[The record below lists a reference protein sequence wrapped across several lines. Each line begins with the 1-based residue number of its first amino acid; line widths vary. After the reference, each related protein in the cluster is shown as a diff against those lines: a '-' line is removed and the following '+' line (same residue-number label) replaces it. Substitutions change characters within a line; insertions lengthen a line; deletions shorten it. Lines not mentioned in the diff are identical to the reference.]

1 MIVTAERIEPATQT
15 PPAAAPPPTDNLVG
29 LAMSGGGIRSA
40 TFGLGALQ
48 ALHKLG
54 LLPIFDYVSTVSG
67 GGFTGAWWSAW
78 LSRAERQSR
87 ELFPEAEDIEPSRRP
102 SALLADQGSTKPPE
116 ETRAARD
123 PIHHLRLF
131 ANYLTPRRGALSAD
145 TWRAVTFYVRSL
157 VFNWL
162 VLVPMLLVV
171 VMAAQLYFV
180 VWNRDVAMGF
190 ACSTP
195 DGDDVTYQVLW
206 TFCEQSDLTHRQVL
220 WARAAYAAAPLEI
233 LLVAMAAIAIL
244 WLLHGTSTPWLA
256 LFGLLTLFGFAAFL
270 ADRISGEAAGT
281 SWLSVPRLSLIATV
295 VVAVAHVV
303 KLLTTP
309 RVNGRVPHDAHRT
322 TLAQWNSGLLMVA
335 VLLALCLAVAGFG
348 HEIVWFFF
356 YPKTGQ
362 VWSAVRQ
369 AGGWGAVI
377 VAAASAAWTAYQ
389 AAPSGR
395 AKDSAEPQGR
405 ATRIVFLVAPYIVLG
420 VLVLLL
426 AYVARKSI
434 VAVAIDLDV
443 AEALSYGVIAG
454 AVVQLVF
461 AISELRRRGLPGVN
475 YRAWSLVALAIV
487 GSASQAMFLSRMDDE
502 SVTFTLF
509 YVGITE
515 ILLAV
520 AAVVGL
526 GWMSDPNGLSM
537 HAFYK
542 ARLVRAYLGAS
553 NPDRRGEQVT
563 DAVPGDDVMLRSLC
577 NHDRGAP
584 YHLVNTTLNLVAS
597 ADLATA
603 QRSAANFVL
612 SSYYCGSAR
621 TGYRRTD
628 EYMGGELTL
637 GTAAAISGAAASPNM
652 GSRTP
657 SMPLVVLLAL
667 VNARLGFWAP
677 TPLAARWREPLAAL
691 WPFYLLSEAL
701 SQTTDLSTYC
711 YLTDGGHFDNT
722 GLYPLVERGCRF
734 IVLLDCGA
742 DPGPCFA
749 DLGDAIRRCR
759 IDFGAEISLGVQGF
773 LDHTPNNGLATRHVT
788 VGKILYRREH
798 WDQLGLA
805 SQSDA
810 DRTGI
815 IVWVKPA
822 VTTEDAADVRQY
834 KLENPNFPHQTTI
847 DQWYDEAQFE
857 SYRKLAYDSLM
868 SALRSCVRPSPLG
881 TAQIQAF
888 FESVEAQHR

>member
-1 MIVTAERIEPATQT
+1 MS
-15 PPAAAPPPTDNLVG
+15 AAPAQRAARAPAIAALPATDNLVG
-29 LAMSGGGIRSA
+29 LALSGGGIRSA
-40 TFGLGALQ
+40 TFALGALQ

-54 LLPIFDYVSTVSG
+54 LLALFDYVSTVSG

-78 LSRAERQSR
+78 LSRAERR
-87 ELFPEAEDIEPSRRP
+87 PNERFPDAEDIEPSRRP
-102 SALLADQGSTKPPE
+102 STLLVDQDSPSPSADR
-116 ETRAARD
+116 ETARD

-162 VLVPMLLVV
+162 ALLPILLVV
-171 VMAAQLYFV
+171 VMVAQLYFV
-180 VWNRDVAMGF
+180 AWNEDVALGF

-195 DGDDVTYQVLW
+195 GGDEETYQVLW
-206 TFCEQSDLTHRQVL
+206 TLCEGDGPSHGEVVR
-220 WARAAYAAAPLEI
+220 ARVVHAAAPLVI
-233 LLVAMAAIAIL
+233 LTAAMAALSIL

-256 LFGLLTLFGFAAFL
+256 LFGLLVLFGFAGYL
-270 ADRISGEAAGT
+270 AEVIRGGPAGA
-281 SWLSVPRLSLIATV
+281 SWLSVSRLSMIV
-295 VVAVAHVV
+295 VGLVAAAHVV

-322 TLAQWNSGLLMVA
+322 TLAQWNSGLFLA
-335 VLLALCLAVAGFG
+335 TVLLALCLAVAGFG

-356 YPKTGQ
+356 YPRTGR

-369 AGGWGAVI
+369 TGGWGAV
-377 VAAASAAWTAYQ
+377 VAAVVSAAWTAYQ

-395 AKDSAEPQGR
+395 VKDSAEPQSR
-405 ATRIVFLVAPYIVLG
+405 ATRLIFLVAPYVVLG

-426 AYVARKSI
+426 AYAGRKIIVVVAGEPDVARG
-434 VAVAIDLDV
+434 
-443 AEALSYGVIAG
+443 LSYGVIAG
-454 AVVQLVF
+454 AIVQLVF
-461 AISELRRRGLPGVN
+461 AISELRRRSLPGVN
-475 YRAWSLVALAIV
+475 FRAWSLVALAIV
-487 GSASQAMFLSRMDDE
+487 SSASQAMFLSRMDDGRIM
-502 SVTFTLF
+502 FTLF
-509 YVGITE
+509 YVGVAA

-526 GWMSDPNGLSM
+526 GWMSDPNVLSM
-537 HAFYK
+537 HSFYK

-563 DAVPGDDVMLRSLC
+563 DAVPGDDVPLRALF
-577 NHDRGAP
+577 NHDQGAP

-628 EYMGGELTL
+628 EYMGGDMTL
-637 GTAAAISGAAASPNM
+637 GTAVAISGAAASPNM

-677 TPLAARWREPLAAL
+677 TPFAARWREPRAAL
-691 WPFYLLSEAL
+691 WPFYLLREAL

-722 GLYPLVERGCRF
+722 GLYSLVERGCRY

-773 LDHTPNNGLATRHVT
+773 LDRAQDNGLATRHVV
-788 VGKILYRREH
+788 VGRMLYSKEH

-805 SQSDA
+805 SGDDA
-810 DRTGI
+810 DRTGV

-822 VTTEDAADVRQY
+822 VTTGDAADVRQY
-834 KLENPNFPHQTTI
+834 KLENPNFPHRTTV

-857 SYRKLAYDSLM
+857 SYRKLAYDSVAD
-868 SALRSCVRPSPLG
+868 ALRPCVQPGPLG
-881 TAQIQAF
+881 SAQVQACF
-888 FESVEAQHR
+888 RSLEAQYP

>member
-1 MIVTAERIEPATQT
+1 VSAEGAHSAAQAAPI
-15 PPAAAPPPTDNLVG
+15 AAPPPTDNLVG
-29 LAMSGGGIRSA
+29 LALSGGGIRSA
-40 TFGLGALQ
+40 TFALGALQ
-48 ALHKLG
+48 AVHKLG
-54 LLPIFDYVSTVSG
+54 LLTIFDYVSTVSG

-78 LSRAERQSR
+78 LSRAERQPSAR
-87 ELFPEAEDIEPSRRP
+87 FPDAEDIEPSRRP
-102 SALLADQGSTKPPE
+102 STLLLDEDSRKPSEDP
-116 ETRAARD
+116 RAARD

-162 VLVPMLLVV
+162 ALLPILLVV

-180 VWNRDVAMGF
+180 AWDEDVALGF

-195 DGDDVTYQVLW
+195 GDDDATYQVLW
-206 TFCEQSDLTHRQVL
+206 TVCEGDGATHGEVVR
-220 WARAAYAAAPLEI
+220 ARIAHAAAPVVI
-233 LLVAMAAIAIL
+233 LIVAMAAVSIL
-244 WLLHGTSTPWLA
+244 WLLHGTATPWLA
-256 LFGLLTLFGFAAFL
+256 LFGLLVLFAFAAYL
-270 ADRISGEAAGT
+270 ADVIGGGT
-281 SWLSVPRLSLIATV
+281 ASSSWWSVPRLSLIAV
-295 VVAVAHVV
+295 GLVAAAHLV
-303 KLLTTP
+303 KLVITP

-322 TLAQWNSGLLMVA
+322 TLARWNSGLLMITVI
-335 VLLALCLAVAGFG
+335 LALCLAIAGFG

-356 YPKTGQ
+356 YPKSGRA
-362 VWSAVRQ
+362 WSAIRQ
-369 AGGWGAVI
+369 AGGWGAV
-377 VAAASAAWTAYQ
+377 VAAAVSAAWTAYQ
-389 AAPSGR
+389 ATPSGR
-395 AKDSAEPQGR
+395 VKDSAEPQSR
-405 ATRIVFLVAPYIVLG
+405 TARMVFLVAPYVVLG

-426 AYVARKSI
+426 AYAGRKIIVTVAGEPDI
-434 VAVAIDLDV
+434 AL
-443 AEALSYGVIAG
+443 ALSYGVIAG
-454 AVVQLVF
+454 AIVQLVF
-461 AISELRRRGLPGVN
+461 AVSELRRRRLPGVN
-475 YRAWSLVALAIV
+475 FRAWALVALAIV
-487 GSASQAMFLSRMDDE
+487 GSGSQAMFLSRLDGE
-502 SVTFTLF
+502 SVTLTLLH
-509 YVGITE
+509 VAIAA

-537 HAFYK
+537 HSFYK

-563 DAVPGDDVMLRSLC
+563 DAVPGDDVPLRNLC
-577 NHDRGAP
+577 NHDLGAP

-597 ADLATA
+597 VDLATA

-612 SSYYCGSAR
+612 SNYYCGSAR

-628 EYMGGELTL
+628 EYMGGEMTL

-677 TPLAARWREPLAAL
+677 TPFAARWREPLAAL
-691 WPFYLLSEAL
+691 WPFYLLQEAL

-722 GLYPLVERGCRF
+722 GLYALVERGCRY

-773 LDHTPNNGLATRHVT
+773 LDRAKDNELATRHV
-788 VGKILYRREH
+788 VAGKILYRKEH
-798 WDQLGLA
+798 WDQLGLE

-822 VTTEDAADVRQY
+822 VTTDDAADVRQY
-834 KLENPNFPHQTTI
+834 KLENPNFPHQTTV

-857 SYRKLAYDSLM
+857 SYRKLAYDSV
-868 SALRSCVRPSPLG
+868 ANAFGPCVQPGPLAA
-881 TAQIQAF
+881 TQVQAF
-888 FESVEAQHR
+888 FRSLDA

>member
-1 MIVTAERIEPATQT
+1 MSPEPTQPAPQA
-15 PPAAAPPPTDNLVG
+15 PPIAPPPATDNLVG
-29 LAMSGGGIRSA
+29 LALSGGGIRSA
-40 TFGLGALQ
+40 TFSLGALQ

-54 LLPIFDYVSTVSG
+54 LLALFDYVSTVSG

-78 LSRAERQSR
+78 LSRAVRRAGER
-87 ELFPEAEDIEPSRRP
+87 FPDAEDIEPSRRP
-102 SALLADQGSTKPPE
+102 SALLLDQDSPRPSADTD
-116 ETRAARD
+116 AARD

-162 VLVPMLLVV
+162 ALLPMLLVV
-171 VMAAQLYFV
+171 VMTAQLYFV
-180 VWNRDVAMGF
+180 AWNDDVALGF

-195 DGDDVTYQVLW
+195 GGDEETYQVLW
-206 TFCEQSDLTHRQVL
+206 TLCEGDGPGHREVL
-220 WARAAYAAAPLEI
+220 WARLAHAAAPLVI
-233 LLVAMAAIAIL
+233 LVVAMAAISIL

-256 LFGLLTLFGFAAFL
+256 LFGLLVLFGFAGYL
-270 ADRISGEAAGT
+270 ADVIRGGPAGA
-281 SWLSVPRLSLIATV
+281 SWLSVSRLSMIAAAL
-295 VVAVAHVV
+295 VAAAHVV
-303 KLLTTP
+303 KLVNTP
-309 RVNGRVPHDAHRT
+309 RVNGKVPHDAHRT
-322 TLAQWNSGLLMVA
+322 TLAQWNSWLLLTTM
-335 VLLALCLAVAGFG
+335 LLALCLAVAGFG

-356 YPKTGQ
+356 YPKTGRA
-362 VWSAVRQ
+362 WSAVRQ
-369 AGGWGAVI
+369 AGGWGAVGLA
-377 VAAASAAWTAYQ
+377 VVSAAWTAYQ

-395 AKDSAEPQGR
+395 VKDSAEPQSR
-405 ATRIVFLVAPYIVLG
+405 ANRMIFLVAPYVVLG

-426 AYVARKSI
+426 AYLGRKIVVVVAGEPDIAR
-434 VAVAIDLDV
+434 
-443 AEALSYGVIAG
+443 ALSYGVIAG
-454 AVVQLVF
+454 AIVQLVF
-461 AISELRRRGLPGVN
+461 AISELRRRRLPGVN
-475 YRAWSLVALAIV
+475 FRAWSLVALAIV
-487 GSASQAMFLSRMDDE
+487 SSGSQALFLARMDFD

-509 YVGITE
+509 YVGVAA

-526 GWMSDPNGLSM
+526 GWMSDPNVLSM
-537 HAFYK
+537 HSFYK

-553 NPDRRGEQVT
+553 NPDRRGAQVT
-563 DAVPGDDVMLRSLC
+563 DAVPGDDVALRALF
-577 NHDRGAP
+577 NHDQGAP

-597 ADLATA
+597 VDLATA
-603 QRSAANFVL
+603 QRSAANFVM
-612 SSYYCGSAR
+612 SAYYCGSAR

-628 EYMGGELTL
+628 EYMGGDLTL
-637 GTAAAISGAAASPNM
+637 GTAVAISGAAASPNM

-677 TPLAARWREPLAAL
+677 TPFAARWRESRAAL
-691 WPFYLLSEAL
+691 WPLYLVREAL

-722 GLYPLVERGCRF
+722 GLYSLVERGCRY

-773 LDHTPNNGLATRHVT
+773 LDHAAGNGLAMRHVV
-788 VGKILYRREH
+788 VGKILYRKEH

-805 SQSDA
+805 SGVDDA
-810 DRTGI
+810 DRTGV

-822 VTTEDAADVRQY
+822 VTATDSADVRQY
-834 KLENPNFPHQTTI
+834 KLENPNFPHQTTV

-857 SYRKLAYDSLM
+857 SYRKLAYDSVAD
-868 SALRSCVRPSPLG
+868 ALRPCVQPGPLSV
-881 TAQIQAF
+881 AQIQAF
-888 FESVEAQHR
+888 FKSLEARCS

>member
-1 MIVTAERIEPATQT
+1 MIVTAERIEPAAQT

-563 DAVPGDDVMLRSLC
+563 DAVPGDDVLLRSLC

-677 TPLAARWREPLAAL
+677 TPLAAR
-691 WPFYLLSEAL
+691 
-701 SQTTDLSTYC
+701 
-711 YLTDGGHFDNT
+711 
-722 GLYPLVERGCRF
+722 
-734 IVLLDCGA
+734 
-742 DPGPCFA
+742 
-749 DLGDAIRRCR
+749 
-759 IDFGAEISLGVQGF
+759 
-773 LDHTPNNGLATRHVT
+773 
-788 VGKILYRREH
+788 
-798 WDQLGLA
+798 
-805 SQSDA
+805 
-810 DRTGI
+810 
-815 IVWVKPA
+815 
-822 VTTEDAADVRQY
+822 
-834 KLENPNFPHQTTI
+834 
-847 DQWYDEAQFE
+847 
-857 SYRKLAYDSLM
+857 
-868 SALRSCVRPSPLG
+868 
-881 TAQIQAF
+881 
-888 FESVEAQHR
+888 

>member
-1 MIVTAERIEPATQT
+1 MST
-15 PPAAAPPPTDNLVG
+15 PPAERAAQAPAIAAPPATDNLVG
-29 LAMSGGGIRSA
+29 LALSGGGIRSA
-40 TFGLGALQ
+40 TFALGALQ

-54 LLPIFDYVSTVSG
+54 LLPLFDYVSTVSG

-78 LSRAERQSR
+78 LSRTERR
-87 ELFPEAEDIEPSRRP
+87 PNERFPDAEDIEPSRRP
-102 SALLADQGSTKPPE
+102 STLLFDQESPRPSEQMRT
-116 ETRAARD
+116 ARD

-162 VLVPMLLVV
+162 ALIPMLLVV
-171 VMAAQLYFV
+171 VMASQLYFV
-180 VWNRDVAMGF
+180 AWNEPIALGF

-195 DGDDVTYQVLW
+195 DGDEETYQVLW
-206 TFCEQSDLTHRQVL
+206 TLCEGGGPSRGEVV
-220 WARAAYAAAPLEI
+220 WARVAHAAAPLVI
-233 LLVAMAAIAIL
+233 LLAAMAAVAIL

-256 LFGLLTLFGFAAFL
+256 LFGLLVLFGFIGYL
-270 ADRISGEAAGT
+270 ADVIRGGPAGS
-281 SWLSVPRLSLIATV
+281 SWLSVSRLSMLAVGLISA
-295 VVAVAHVV
+295 AHVV
-303 KLLTTP
+303 KLVITP
-309 RVNGRVPHDAHRT
+309 RVNGRIPHDAHRT
-322 TLAQWNSGLLMVA
+322 TLAQWNSGLLLA
-335 VLLALCLAVAGFG
+335 TVLLGLCLAVAGFG

-369 AGGWGAVI
+369 AGGWGAV
-377 VAAASAAWTAYQ
+377 VAAVVGAVWTAYQ

-395 AKDSAEPQGR
+395 VKDSAEPQSR
-405 ATRIVFLVAPYIVLG
+405 TTQIVFLVAPYVVLG

-426 AYVARKSI
+426 AYVGRKIMVWVAGEPEVAR
-434 VAVAIDLDV
+434 
-443 AEALSYGVIAG
+443 ALSYGVIAG
-454 AVVQLVF
+454 AIVQLVF
-461 AISELRRRGLPGVN
+461 AISELRRRRLPGVN
-475 YRAWSLVALAIV
+475 FRAWSLVALAIV
-487 GSASQAMFLSRMDDE
+487 SSGSQAMFLSRLDDE
-502 SVTFTLF
+502 TVTFTLF
-509 YVGITE
+509 YVG
-515 ILLAV
+515 V
-520 AAVVGL
+520 AAILIAAASVVGL

-537 HAFYK
+537 HSFYK

-563 DAVPGDDVMLRSLC
+563 DAVPGDDVPLRALF
-577 NHDRGAP
+577 NPDQGAP

-597 ADLATA
+597 TDLATA

-612 SSYYCGSAR
+612 SSHYCGSAR

-628 EYMGGELTL
+628 EYMGGDLTL
-637 GTAAAISGAAASPNM
+637 GTAVAISGAAASPNM

-677 TPLAARWREPLAAL
+677 TPFAARWREARAAL
-691 WPFYLLSEAL
+691 WPFYLLREAL

-722 GLYPLVERGCRF
+722 GLYSLVERGCRY

-742 DPGPCFA
+742 DPKPCFA

-759 IDFGAEISLGVQGF
+759 IDFGTEISLGVQGF
-773 LDHTPNNGLATRHVT
+773 LDRAASNGLATRHVV
-788 VGKILYRREH
+788 VGKILYRQEH

-805 SQSDA
+805 SRDDA
-810 DRTGI
+810 DRTGV

-822 VTTEDAADVRQY
+822 VTTTDSADVRQY
-834 KLENPNFPHQTTI
+834 KLENPNFPHQTTV

-857 SYRKLAYDSLM
+857 SYRKLAYDSVGD
-868 SALRSCVRPSPLG
+868 ALRPCVQPGSLG
-881 TAQIQAF
+881 ATQVQAF
-888 FESVEAQHR
+888 FRSLEAQYP

>member
-1 MIVTAERIEPATQT
+1 VSAERAHQAAQT
-15 PPAAAPPPTDNLVG
+15 PPTAAPPVTDNLVG

-54 LLPIFDYVSTVSG
+54 LLGIFDYVSTVSG

-78 LSRAERQSR
+78 LSRAERQPR
-87 ELFPEAEDIEPSRRP
+87 DLFPEAEDIEPSRRP
-102 SALLADQGSTKPPE
+102 STLLTAQDFSKPPDE
-116 ETRAARD
+116 SRAARD

-180 VWNRDVAMGF
+180 AWNRDVAMGF

-195 DGDDVTYQVLW
+195 EGDDVTYQVLW
-206 TFCEQSDLTHRQVL
+206 TFCEDADLTHGQVL
-220 WARAAYAAAPLEI
+220 WARVAYAAAPLVI
-233 LLVAMAAIAIL
+233 LLVAMAAVSIL

-270 ADRISGEAAGT
+270 AERVNSGAADP
-281 SWLSVPRLSLIATV
+281 SWLSVPRLSLVAAAL
-295 VVAVAHVV
+295 VAVAHVV
-303 KLLTTP
+303 KLVTTAK
-309 RVNGRVPHDAHRT
+309 VNGHVPHDAHRT
-322 TLAQWNSGLLMVA
+322 TLAQWNSGLLMIT

-356 YPKTGQ
+356 YPKAGQ

-369 AGGWGAVI
+369 AGGWGAVV

-395 AKDSAEPQGR
+395 AKDSAEPQSQ
-405 ATRIVFLVAPYIVLG
+405 TTHVVFLVAPYVVLG

-426 AYVARKSI
+426 AYAARKSI

-461 AISELRRRGLPGVN
+461 AISELRRRRLPGVN
-475 YRAWSLVALAIV
+475 YRAWILVALAIV
-487 GSASQAMFLSRMDDE
+487 GSGSQAMFLWRFDDE

-509 YVGITE
+509 YVGVAE

-563 DAVPGDDVMLRSLC
+563 DAVPGDDVPLRSLC

-597 ADLATA
+597 VDLATA

-677 TPLAARWREPLAAL
+677 TPYAARWREPLAAL

-722 GLYPLVERGCRF
+722 GLYPLVERGCRY

-773 LDHTPNNGLATRHVT
+773 LDHAPNNGLAARHVIA
-788 VGKILYRREH
+788 GKILYRQEH
-798 WDQLGLA
+798 WDQLGFA
-805 SQSDA
+805 AQSDA
-810 DRTGI
+810 DRTGV

-822 VTTEDAADVRQY
+822 VTADDAADVRQY
-834 KLENPNFPHQTTI
+834 KLENPDFPHQTTV

-857 SYRKLAYDSLM
+857 SYRKLAYDSVTN
-868 SALRSCVRPSPLG
+868 ALRPCVQAGPLG
-881 TAQIQAF
+881 AAHVQAF
-888 FESVEAQHR
+888 FRSLEAQYP